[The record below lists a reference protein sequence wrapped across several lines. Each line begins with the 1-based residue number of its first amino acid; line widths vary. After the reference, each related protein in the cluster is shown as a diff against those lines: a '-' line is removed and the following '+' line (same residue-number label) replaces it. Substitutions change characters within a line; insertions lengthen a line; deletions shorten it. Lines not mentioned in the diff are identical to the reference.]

1 MKLSVKQKG
10 FTIVELLIVIVVIA
24 VLAAISV
31 VAYNGIQVRAEN
43 TKTLNSVTAYAKAIT
58 AYAAENSI
66 YPVPAYNFPCLGDV
80 PYCANMTDTQGSCS
94 GAGRAAGSSGLN
106 NVLATIVTTL
116 PAPSAQTMDCNGKQ
130 YSGAYYAYTNS
141 GKGATIRFY
150 QKGDAE
156 CPSLAGL
163 PASQRYQ
170 QSQTTSCNISF
181 PLLP

>member
-1 MKLSVKQKG
+1 MKLRAERTG

-24 VLAAISV
+24 ILATITT
-31 VAYNGIQVRAEN
+31 VAYNGIQTRAEN
-43 TKTLNSVTAYAKAIT
+43 TKTLNSVAAYVKAIT
-58 AYAAENSI
+58 AYAAENST

-80 PYCANMTDTQGSCS
+80 PYCANMTDTQGSCN

-106 NVLATIVTTL
+106 SMLVTIATTL
-116 PAPSAQTMDCNGKQ
+116 PAPSSQTMDCNEKL

-150 QKGDAE
+150 QKGDVE

-170 QSQTTSCNISF
+170 QSQTTSCNVSF